1 MGKGEATKKVMG
13 KGEAT
18 KKFPKLTTR
27 DAFGFARHLK
37 IGNLDDC
44 HQGGEFTAL

>member
-1 MGKGEATKKVMG
+1 MGKGEATKKAMG

-37 IGNLDDC
+37 MLTPNIDLLKN
-44 HQGGEFTAL
+44 FNYF